1 MSFELVMQIAYYHFI
16 LPQRIGEAHELPN
29 QIEFQVSFRTSQVF
43 HPQTAYVWIWA
54 SIERVRKT
62 TARITD
68 PRLGKYGRPF
78 KFIQTS
84 KMTKP

>member
-43 HPQTAYVWIWA
+43 HPQTAYVWI
-54 SIERVRKT
+54 
-62 TARITD
+62 
-68 PRLGKYGRPF
+68 
-78 KFIQTS
+78 
-84 KMTKP
+84 